1 LIPNLSPRRL
11 LFRAVTGKR
20 LPVTSGTLHVDGP
33 RRPLTIHRDNYG
45 IPHIEAT
52 TDEDAWFG
60 LGFAQAQDR
69 AFQLELRMRTARG
82 TLSEV
87 IGAPTLNIDRLSRRI
102 GFHESSRRQLPVMA
116 PEVRAQIEAFVAGI
130 NAAYAA
136 GLPKRPHEFLLLR
149 SKPTPWEATDVLSA
163 GKLMSFW
170 LIGNWDVEL
179 SRLKVLLSDGE
190 QALRDLDP
198 EYQAHHPVSTPPGA
212 EAGPMV
218 DRLSADLEE
227 FRSFAGGGT
236 GSNNWAISGSKTKSG
251 RPILANDPH
260 LDPVLPAHW
269 YLCHL
274 STPDWQLA
282 GAALLGAP
290 AIGAGHNGH
299 VAWGITAG
307 LTDTVDLFIED
318 VAPDGRG
325 VQRGGGYE
333 RCELRQEVIRVKG
346 KPAVTEEVLVTPRG
360 PVVSPGFTDNLPV
373 LSMRAVWLDPRPARG
388 FLTVHKTQTV
398 EEFRRQF
405 EQWPVL
411 PQNVAVADT
420 SGTIAWQ
427 LVGEL
432 PRRRK
437 GYGTMPLHGADA
449 ETGWYEDT
457 VPFTQMPF
465 ALDPDIGFV
474 ASANNK
480 PVSDAWPGPFL
491 GVDWLDG
498 YRVGRIFEALGQR
511 DDWDV
516 ASTQRLQLDEV
527 SMTWRE
533 IRDAVLAIEPH
544 SEEAR
549 FGVELL
555 RAWDGVVA
563 VTSGAA
569 SVYEGF
575 IGEMWQRVAASRAPS
590 GMEYA
595 LGRGFTELLPGS
607 TFAAG
612 RISTLLRR
620 INEQP
625 EGWLDQPWSAVMSEA
640 LAAVVAKLRREHG
653 AAPSGWAWGTLRQ
666 LTLQHPVG
674 RINQLSAIFN
684 RGPFPFGGDGNTVS
698 QASASIRRFGANP
711 GAIASL
717 RAVID
722 VGDWD
727 ASRFSLPGGQS
738 GNPLSPHYDD
748 QLPLWLKGEGVPIAW
763 TPEAVRGAIKT
774 SLRLVPLDG
783 AARAPLRP

>member
-1 LIPNLSPRRL
+1 MI
-11 LFRAVTGKR
+11 
-20 LPVTSGTLHVDGP
+20 
-33 RRPLTIHRDNYG
+33 
-45 IPHIEAT
+45 
-52 TDEDAWFG
+52 
-60 LGFAQAQDR
+60 
-69 AFQLELRMRTARG
+69 
-82 TLSEV
+82 
-87 IGAPTLNIDRLSRRI
+87 
-102 GFHESSRRQLPVMA
+102 
-116 PEVRAQIEAFVAGI
+116 
-130 NAAYAA
+130 
-136 GLPKRPHEFLLLR
+136 
-149 SKPTPWEATDVLSA
+149 
-163 GKLMSFW
+163 
-170 LIGNWDVEL
+170 
-179 SRLKVLLSDGE
+179 
-190 QALRDLDP
+190 
-198 EYQAHHPVSTPPGA
+198 
-212 EAGPMV
+212 
-218 DRLSADLEE
+218 DRLSADLDE
-227 FRSFAGGGT
+227 FRSFAGGVS
-236 GSNNWAISGSKTKSG
+236 GSNNWAVAGSRTKSR

-260 LDPVLPAHW
+260 LDPVLPPHW

-274 STPDWQLA
+274 STPEWQLA

-307 LTDTVDLFIED
+307 LSDTVDLFIED

-325 VQRGGGYE
+325 VRRGGGYE
-333 RCELRQEVIRVKG
+333 RCDLRREVIHVKG
-346 KPAVTEEVLVTPRG
+346 KPAVTEDVLVTPRG
-360 PVVSPGFTDNLPV
+360 PIVSPGFSDGLPV

-388 FLTVHKTQTV
+388 FLTVHKARNV
-398 EEFRRQF
+398 EEFRREF

-420 SGTIAWQ
+420 GGTIAWQ
-427 LVGEL
+427 LVGEV

-437 GYGTMPLHGADA
+437 GFGTLPLYGSDA

-457 VPFTQMPF
+457 VPFAQMPHTI
-465 ALDPDIGFV
+465 DPEAGFV

-480 PVSDAWPGPFL
+480 PVSDAWAGPFL

-498 YRVGRIFEALGQR
+498 YRVGRIFEALGRR

-527 SMTWRE
+527 SMPWRE

-549 FGVELL
+549 FGIELL
-555 RAWDGVVA
+555 RSWDGVVSA
-563 VTSGAA
+563 TSGAA
-569 SVYEGF
+569 AVYEAF
-575 IGEMWQRVAASRAPS
+575 IGEMWQRVAASRAPIAT
-590 GMEYA
+590 EYA
-595 LGRGFTELLPGS
+595 LGRGFTDLLPAS

-612 RISTLLRR
+612 RISALLRR

-625 EGWLDQPWSAVMSEA
+625 EGWFDRPWPVVMSEA
-640 LAAVVAKLRREHG
+640 LTSVIARLRREHG
-653 AAPSGWAWGTLRQ
+653 LAPPGWAWGTLRQ

-674 RINQLSAIFN
+674 RIRALAPVFN

-698 QASASIRRFGANP
+698 QASASIRRLDANP

-748 QLPLWLKGEGVPIAW
+748 LLPLWLQGDGVPIAW
-763 TPEAVRGAIKT
+763 TAEAVRRATKET
-774 SLRLVPLDG
+774 LRLLPLDG
-783 AARAPLRP
+783 SASGPALRA